1 MKRTLIFLL
10 IVAAAAIAAYAQ
22 ATTPP
27 AAANQE
33 TYLELLKSDLK
44 TQKVAVITEAMAM
57 TDAQSAIF
65 WPIYRKYDAEL
76 TTLNDTRL
84 AVIKD
89 FAANYESMT
98 PAKADELTNKTFA
111 FFEGR
116 LKLQKTYYKEF
127 SKALGPVLAAKYMQV
142 ERSINT
148 VFDFQIMS
156 QIPLVK

>member
-1 MKRTLIFLL
+1 MKKALIVLL
-10 IVAAAAIAAYAQ
+10 IAATAGIAVYAQ
-22 ATTPP
+22 DTTQT
-27 AAANQE
+27 AANQE

-44 TQKVAVITEAMAM
+44 TQKVAVITEGMAM

-76 TTLNDTRL
+76 TTLNDSRL

-89 FAANYESMT
+89 FAANFEAMT
-98 PAKADELTNKTFA
+98 PAKADELTKKTFA
-111 FFEGR
+111 FLEDR

-127 SKALGPVLAAKYMQV
+127 SKALGPVLAAKYMQI

>member
-1 MKRTLIFLL
+1 MKRTLIVLL
-10 IVAAAAIAAYAQ
+10 IFAAAAIAAYAQ
-22 ATTPP
+22 ET
-27 AAANQE
+27 ANQE

-44 TQKVAVITEAMAM
+44 TQKVAVVTEGMAM
-57 TDAQSAIF
+57 TDAQSAVF

-98 PAKADELTNKTFA
+98 PAKADELTHKTFG
-111 FFEGR
+111 FFEDR
-116 LKLQKTYYKEF
+116 LKLQKKYYKEF
-127 SKALGPVLAAKYMQV
+127 SKALGPVLAAKYMQI

>member
-1 MKRTLIFLL
+1 MKKTLIFLL

-27 AAANQE
+27 APANQE

-76 TTLNDTRL
+76 TVLNDTRL

-89 FAANYESMT
+89 YAANFETMT
-98 PAKADELTNKTFA
+98 PVKADELTNKTFA

-127 SKALGPVLAAKYMQV
+127 SKAMGPVLAAKYMQI

>member
-1 MKRTLIFLL
+1 MKRTLIVLL
-10 IVAAAAIAAYAQ
+10 IFAAAAIAAYAQ
-22 ATTPP
+22 ETD
-27 AAANQE
+27 NQE

-44 TQKVAVITEAMAM
+44 TQKVAIITEGMTM
-57 TDAQSAIF
+57 TDPQSAIF

-84 AVIKD
+84 EVIKD
-89 FAANYESMT
+89 YAANFETMT
-98 PAKADELTNKTFA
+98 PAKADELTNKTFG
-111 FFEGR
+111 FFESR
-116 LKLQKTYYKEF
+116 LKLQKKYYKEF
-127 SKALGPVLAAKYMQV
+127 SKALGPVLAAKYMQI

>member
-1 MKRTLIFLL
+1 MKKSLILLL

-22 ATTPP
+22 QTTPAP
-27 AAANQE
+27 ANQE

-76 TTLNDTRL
+76 TVLNDTRL

-89 FAANYESMT
+89 YAANFETMT
-98 PAKADELTNKTFA
+98 PVKADELTNKTFA

-116 LKLQKTYYKEF
+116 LKLQKAYYKEF
-127 SKALGPVLAAKYMQV
+127 SKAMGPVLAAKYMQI

>member
-1 MKRTLIFLL
+1 MKRSLIFLL

-22 ATTPP
+22 QTTPAP
-27 AAANQE
+27 ANQE

-76 TTLNDTRL
+76 TVLNDTRL

-89 FAANYESMT
+89 YAANFETMT

-111 FFEGR
+111 FFESR
-116 LKLQKTYYKEF
+116 LKLQKTSYKEF
-127 SKALGPVLAAKYMQV
+127 SKALGPVLAAKFMQI

>member
-22 ATTPP
+22 ETAP
-27 AAANQE
+27 ANQE

-76 TTLNDTRL
+76 TTLNDTRIE
-84 AVIKD
+84 VIKD
-89 FAANYESMT
+89 YAANFETMT
-98 PAKADELTNKTFA
+98 PAKADELTNKTFG
-111 FFEGR
+111 FIESR
-116 LKLQKTYYKEF
+116 LKLQKKYYKEF
-127 SKALGPVLAAKYMQV
+127 SKALGPVLAAKYMQI

-156 QIPLVK
+156 QVPLVK

>member
-1 MKRTLIFLL
+1 MKRTLIVLL
-10 IVAAAAIAAYAQ
+10 IFAAAAIAAYAQ
-22 ATTPP
+22 EP
-27 AAANQE
+27 ANQE

-44 TQKVAVITEAMAM
+44 TQKVAVVTEAMAM

-89 FAANYESMT
+89 YAANFESMT

-111 FFEGR
+111 FFENR
-116 LKLQKTYYKEF
+116 LKLQKKYYKEF
-127 SKALGPVLAAKYMQV
+127 SKALGPVLAAKYMQI
-142 ERSINT
+142 ERSVNT

>member
-1 MKRTLIFLL
+1 MKKALIVLL
-10 IVAAAAIAAYAQ
+10 IAATAGIAVYAQ
-22 ATTPP
+22 DTTQT
-27 AAANQE
+27 AANQE

-44 TQKVAVITEAMAM
+44 TQKVAVITEGMAM

-89 FAANYESMT
+89 FAANFEAMT
-98 PAKADELTNKTFA
+98 PAKADELTKKTFA
-111 FFEGR
+111 FLEDR

-127 SKALGPVLAAKYMQV
+127 SKALGPVLAAKYMQI

>member
-1 MKRTLIFLL
+1 MKRTLIVLL
-10 IVAAAAIAAYAQ
+10 IFAAAAIAAYAQ
-22 ATTPP
+22 EP
-27 AAANQE
+27 ANQE

-44 TQKVAVITEAMAM
+44 TQKVAVVTEAMAM

-89 FAANYESMT
+89 YAANFETMT
-98 PAKADELTNKTFA
+98 PAKADELTNKTFG
-111 FFEGR
+111 FIENR
-116 LKLQKTYYKEF
+116 LKLQKKYYKEF
-127 SKALGPVLAAKYMQV
+127 SKALGPVLAAKYMQI
-142 ERSINT
+142 ERSVNT

>member
-1 MKRTLIFLL
+1 MKKTLIFLM

-22 ATTPP
+22 DTTQ

-44 TQKVAVITEAMAM
+44 TQKVAVITEAMVM

-89 FAANYESMT
+89 YAANFETMT
-98 PAKADELTNKTFA
+98 PAKADELTNKTFG
-111 FFEGR
+111 FFEDR
-116 LKLQKTYYKEF
+116 LKLQKKYYKEF
-127 SKALGPVLAAKYMQV
+127 SKAMDPVLAAKYMQV

>member
-1 MKRTLIFLL
+1 MKRTLIVLL
-10 IVAAAAIAAYAQ
+10 IFAAAAIAAYAQ
-22 ATTPP
+22 ETAP
-27 AAANQE
+27 APANQE

-44 TQKVAVITEAMAM
+44 TQKVAIITEGMTM

-76 TTLNDTRL
+76 TTLNDTRIE
-84 AVIKD
+84 VIKD
-89 FAANYESMT
+89 YAANFETMT

-111 FFEGR
+111 FIENR
-116 LKLQKTYYKEF
+116 LKLQKKYYKEF
-127 SKALGPVLAAKYMQV
+127 SKALGPVLAAKYMQI

>member
-1 MKRTLIFLL
+1 MKRTLIVLL
-10 IVAAAAIAAYAQ
+10 IFAAAAIAAYSQ
-22 ATTPP
+22 EP
-27 AAANQE
+27 ANQE

-44 TQKVAVITEAMAM
+44 TQKVAIITEGMTM
-57 TDAQSAIF
+57 TDPQSAIF

-76 TTLNDTRL
+76 TTLNDTRIE
-84 AVIKD
+84 VIKD
-89 FAANYESMT
+89 YAANFETMT

-111 FFEGR
+111 FIENR
-116 LKLQKTYYKEF
+116 LKLQKKYYKEF
-127 SKALGPVLAAKYMQV
+127 SKALGPVLAAKYMQI

>member
-1 MKRTLIFLL
+1 MKKTLIVLL
-10 IVAAAAIAAYAQ
+10 IFAAAAIAAYAQ
-22 ATTPP
+22 EP
-27 AAANQE
+27 ANQE

-44 TQKVAVITEAMAM
+44 TQKVAVVTEAMAM

-89 FAANYESMT
+89 YAANFESMT

-111 FFEGR
+111 FFENR
-116 LKLQKTYYKEF
+116 LKLQKKYYKEF
-127 SKALGPVLAAKYMQV
+127 SKALGPVLAAKYMQI
-142 ERSINT
+142 ERSVNT

>member
-1 MKRTLIFLL
+1 MKKTLIFLM

-22 ATTPP
+22 DTTQT
-27 AAANQE
+27 AANQE

-57 TDAQSAIF
+57 TDAQSAVF
-65 WPIYRKYDAEL
+65 WPLYRKYDAEL
-76 TTLNDTRL
+76 MILNDKRL

-89 FAANYESMT
+89 FAANFETMT
-98 PAKADELTNKTFA
+98 PAKADELTNKSFG
-111 FFEGR
+111 FFEDR
-116 LKLQKTYYKEF
+116 LKIQRKFYKELA
-127 SKALGPVLAAKYMQV
+127 KAMDPVLASKFMQV

>member
-1 MKRTLIFLL
+1 MKRTLIVLL
-10 IVAAAAIAAYAQ
+10 IFAAAAIAAYAQ
-22 ATTPP
+22 EP
-27 AAANQE
+27 ANQE

-44 TQKVAVITEAMAM
+44 TQKVAVVTEAMAM

-84 AVIKD
+84 EVIKD
-89 FAANYESMT
+89 YAANFETMT

-111 FFEGR
+111 FFENR
-116 LKLQKTYYKEF
+116 LKLQKKYYKEF
-127 SKALGPVLAAKYMQV
+127 SKALGPVLAAKYMQI
-142 ERSINT
+142 ERSVNT

>member
-1 MKRTLIFLL
+1 MKKALIVLL
-10 IVAAAAIAAYAQ
+10 IAATAGIAVYAQ
-22 ATTPP
+22 DTTQT
-27 AAANQE
+27 AANQE

-44 TQKVAVITEAMAM
+44 TQKVAVITEGMAM

-89 FAANYESMT
+89 FAANFEAMT
-98 PAKADELTNKTFA
+98 PAKADELTKKTFA
-111 FFEGR
+111 FLEDR

>member
-1 MKRTLIFLL
+1 MKRTLIVLL
-10 IVAAAAIAAYAQ
+10 IFAAAAIAAYAQ
-22 ATTPP
+22 EP
-27 AAANQE
+27 ANQE

-44 TQKVAVITEAMAM
+44 TQKVAVVTEAMAM

-89 FAANYESMT
+89 YAANFETMT

-111 FFEGR
+111 FFENR
-116 LKLQKTYYKEF
+116 LKLQKKYYKEF
-127 SKALGPVLAAKYMQV
+127 SKALGPVLAAKYMQI

>member
-1 MKRTLIFLL
+1 MKRTLIVLL
-10 IVAAAAIAAYAQ
+10 IFAAAAIAAYAQ
-22 ATTPP
+22 EP
-27 AAANQE
+27 ANQE

-44 TQKVAVITEAMAM
+44 TQKVAVVTEAMAM

-89 FAANYESMT
+89 YAANFETMT

-111 FFEGR
+111 FFENR
-116 LKLQKTYYKEF
+116 LKLQKKYYKEF
-127 SKALGPVLAAKYMQV
+127 SKALGPVLAAKYMQI
-142 ERSINT
+142 ERSVNT

>member
-1 MKRTLIFLL
+1 MKRTFIFLL
-10 IVAAAAIAAYAQ
+10 IVAAAAIAVYAQ
-22 ATTPP
+22 DTTQT
-27 AAANQE
+27 AANQE

-44 TQKVAVITEAMAM
+44 TQKVAVITEGMAM

-89 FAANYESMT
+89 FAANFESMT

-111 FFEGR
+111 FLEGR

-127 SKALGPVLAAKYMQV
+127 SKALGPVLAAKYMQI

>member
-1 MKRTLIFLL
+1 MKRTLIVLL
-10 IVAAAAIAAYAQ
+10 IFAAAAIAAYAQ
-22 ATTPP
+22 EP
-27 AAANQE
+27 ANQE

-44 TQKVAVITEAMAM
+44 TQKVAVITEGMAM

-89 FAANYESMT
+89 YAANFESMT

-111 FFEGR
+111 FFENR
-116 LKLQKTYYKEF
+116 LKLQKKYYKEF
-127 SKALGPVLAAKYMQV
+127 SKALGPVLAAKYMQI